1 MINVSKNG
9 YTVCT
14 CTPCFDTETMMCLS
28 FTFHIMAYY
37 TVGDTIARYELRILH
52 MYAHHTVLFTL
63 FNDFCCYIVWT
74 FGFTQTNVLRIPSIF
89 RPLQRSDAY
98 CKPLADWLANID
110 IRMMYCQKPV
120 LICVSNPLYV
130 CIMTFKKMLRLIYN
144 MWQWTQLVGVRY
156 KKRICI
162 ECIETRL
169 AASKCV

>member
-1 MINVSKNG
+1 MYRSHSKNG

-37 TVGDTIARYELRILH
+37 TVGDTIARYEWRILH
-52 MYAHHTVLFTL
+52 IYAYHTVFFTL

-98 CKPLADWLANID
+98 CKPPADWLANID
-110 IRMMYCQKPV
+110 TEWCTARNRSLFVIQTPFTVFRCISYCCNHWKTF
-120 LICVSNPLYV
+120 YTYHV
-130 CIMTFKKMLRLIYN
+130 CIMTFKKC
-144 MWQWTQLVGVRY
+144 WD
-156 KKRICI
+156 
-162 ECIETRL
+162 
-169 AASKCV
+169 